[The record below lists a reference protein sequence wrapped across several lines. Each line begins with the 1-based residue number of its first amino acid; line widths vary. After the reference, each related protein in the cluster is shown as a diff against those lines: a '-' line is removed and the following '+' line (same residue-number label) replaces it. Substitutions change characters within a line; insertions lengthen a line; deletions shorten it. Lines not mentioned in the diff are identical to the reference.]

1 VPTAR
6 VVPVGVERADEGEA
20 ARTSAVEAHRGD
32 PEDLL
37 GSPFDPSPCSTSRS
51 RRNSSFKRRSS
62 SLARVR
68 AEAAREH
75 LATAT
80 TMYIDMGMT
89 YWVVEAEAEMPK
101 LNRRI
106 DRPRFSPHD

>member
-1 VPTAR
+1 
-6 VVPVGVERADEGEA
+6 
-20 ARTSAVEAHRGD
+20 
-32 PEDLL
+32 
-37 GSPFDPSPCSTSRS
+37 
-51 RRNSSFKRRSS
+51 
-62 SLARVR
+62 VR

-89 YWVVEAEAEMPK
+89 YWVEEAEAEMPK

-106 DRPRFSPHD
+106 DRPRSSPHD